1 LKDNEE
7 KTALEM
13 VEQTID
19 QLNKRV
25 GVHDNEAGSHE
36 KTSDILRNYENC
48 AKVLKMTPE
57 QIREEDN
64 EEIAEYDSS
73 RKEFHIKAF
82 ESHALGLKS
91 KIQKMISDCEKF
103 KNHDLQEKR
112 ENVADDVVSQFG
124 EVLRKHRRKE
134 PKWYNDGEW

>member
-1 LKDNEE
+1 MVEE
-7 KTALEM
+7 K
-13 VEQTID
+13 ID
-19 QLNKRV
+19 ELN
-25 GVHDNEAGSHE
+25 NEAGSHE

-48 AKVLKMTPE
+48 LKVLKMTPE

-103 KNHDLQEKR
+103 KKPELQKKR

>member
-1 LKDNEE
+1 MMVEE
-7 KTALEM
+7 KIKALM
-13 VEQTID
+13 NPD
-19 QLNKRV
+19 
-25 GVHDNEAGSHE
+25 GVHDNEAGSLLHE
-36 KTSDILRNYENC
+36 KTSDVYTYESC
-48 AKVLKMTPE
+48 AKVLNMTPE

-64 EEIAEYDSS
+64 EEIAQYDSS

-91 KIQKMISDCEKF
+91 KIQKMISNCQAF
-103 KNHDLQEKR
+103 KNVELQATREK
-112 ENVADDVVSQFG
+112 VADDVVSQFG